1 MHMPLQVSLSI
12 MLGRKRARCED
23 DDPSSRMQANMRDI
37 FAENLLPATRA
48 AEILRD
54 AAALNPEAPR
64 VLRAR
69 GTPSGSN
76 DARDLS
82 RAYMRGSIW
91 PEPYACTIRTRN
103 PRTEEEEWSNIFL
116 ALPHEYVYCIQQH
129 GSLDKLSDLS
139 GCDPLTLQH
148 LRSCEAA
155 ADTSF
160 IPLGLWGDG
169 VPIQWER
176 AESIETLSM
185 NFVGHSGAYRNLRLP
200 LVTIAS
206 KHISDNTWSDISEV
220 LAWSF
225 RQATLGVWPTR
236 RHDGSCFTK
245 ADRLTRKGWQGRHIR
260 RDVVVRAILVEMR
273 MDWKYYSSVF
283 GMHAHNLQIGNCWR
297 CRHTPAQ
304 VCPMTLDLRVTAMP
318 AGHHADGLHLHASAC
333 LHLPACICLLA
344 STFLHALHNPQ
355 AMEVGAAAAWR
366 SQSKSHGDCL
376 LDIRNRGKSM
386 NALLQ
391 LPYFPFLCVVGWT
404 GFM

>member
-1 MHMPLQVSLSI
+1 MPSLPHACLHHACMHAHVQVSLCFMI
-12 MLGRKRARCED
+12 GRKRARCED
-23 DDPSSRMQANMRDI
+23 DDPSSRMQAHMRDI
-37 FAENLLPATRA
+37 LAENLLPANRA

-54 AAALNPEAPR
+54 AAALDPEAPR
-64 VLRAR
+64 VLRGR

-76 DARDLS
+76 DARDLT

-91 PEPYACTIRTRN
+91 PEPYTCTIRTRN
-103 PRTEEEEWSNIFL
+103 PRTEDEEWSNIFL
-116 ALPHEYVYCIQQH
+116 ALPHEYLYCIQQN
-129 GSLDKLSDLS
+129 GCIDKLRDLS

-155 ADTSF
+155 ADANF

-185 NFVGHSGAYRNLRLP
+185 NFCGHSGAHRNLRLP

-206 KHISDNTWSDISEV
+206 KHISDNTWTDISEV

-225 RQATLGVWPTR
+225 RHCTLGTWPTV

-245 ADRLTRKGWQGRHIR
+245 ADRLNRQGWSGRHIPR
-260 RDVVVRAILVEMR
+260 PVTVRAILVEMR

-283 GMHAHNLQIGNCWR
+283 GMPAHNLHIGNCWR

-304 VCPMTLDLRVTAMP
+304 VCLKCLDLRVLVCQP
-318 AGHHADGLHLHASAC
+318 ATMLIDRTCMHLPAQVCLPLAQCC
-333 LHLPACICLLA
+333 LHLPACSACA
-344 STFLHALHNPQ
+344 CMPALHSPS
-355 AMEVGAAAAWR
+355 GRRCW
-366 SQSKSHGDCL
+366 SC
-376 LDIRNRGKSM
+376 RGLAQPTQVS
-386 NALLQ
+386 
-391 LPYFPFLCVVGWT
+391 W
-404 GFM
+404 